1 MEDGPRCQRDLVATL
16 AALMAPLVRQLIGFC
31 MPASRTRE
39 PIRPPTSCQ
48 ISLAGF
54 LRGKV
59 GLKLAEGLWE

>member
-1 MEDGPRCQRDLVATL
+1 MAQLVY
-16 AALMAPLVRQLIGFC
+16 QLIGSR

-59 GLKLAEGLWE
+59 GLKLAERLWE

>member
-1 MEDGPRCQRDLVATL
+1 MEDSSRCQRDLLATL
-16 AALMAPLVRQLIGFC
+16 AALMAPLVHQLIGSR
-31 MPASRTRE
+31 MPASQTRE

-59 GLKLAEGLWE
+59 GVKLAERLWE